1 MDEKILNLQKLYDNI
16 NTRISLLEN
25 NMLSVLSNSQNNTIN
40 ATLAPTHTKD
50 VMYEN
55 NNTSTQSVLTS
66 ETDEIIP
73 KKKKD
78 NILRKRTT
86 SRHIIY

>member
-25 NMLSVLSNSQNNTIN
+25 NMLSILSNSQNNTIN
-40 ATLAPTHTKD
+40 TTLTPTHTNN
-50 VMYEN
+50 MYGD
-55 NNTSTQSVLTS
+55 NNTSTQSVSTTD
-66 ETDEIIP
+66 TDEIIP

-78 NILRKRTT
+78 NILRKRA
-86 SRHIIY
+86 SARHTIY